1 MLRRIFDVNYSE
13 IIISYY
19 IHLYCHREADLA
31 ALEMSERH
39 RQRVLPSLLGV
50 SLFRRT
56 QNFLVWQNWIF
67 PSKFLPLK
75 TTSMLRVLSVAEKP
89 SVAKEIAQILSN
101 GSYRTVLY
109 QKNLNQTVNFWCI
122 FRLKVN
128 QNTIICSN
136 SITTFLAKTAKW
148 WLRPWLAIWWKSTF
162 YPNIDIGTAVLQH
175 SCLMSPLKKP
185 WERWVNYPVI
195 KVTLLHRMWNL
206 LKGPYKKKQKNASGS
221 CCG

>member
-1 MLRRIFDVNYSE
+1 
-13 IIISYY
+13 
-19 IHLYCHREADLA
+19 
-31 ALEMSERH
+31 
-39 RQRVLPSLLGV
+39 
-50 SLFRRT
+50 
-56 QNFLVWQNWIF
+56 
-67 PSKFLPLK
+67 
-75 TTSMLRVLSVAEKP
+75 MLRVLSVAEKP

-109 QKNLNQTVNFWCI
+109 QNSLNQTVNFWCI
-122 FRLKVN
+122 FRPKVN
-128 QNTIICSN
+128 QNTIIYSN